1 MLLLLRAISPWL
13 ALSWLATFSLS
24 RTNCSCLTFSCST
37 ACLKAARSRV
47 IGWSCCAK
55 SEDRATAVGAPS
67 FGAACVK
74 CAGAEG
80 AIIAVRAEHDHPQ
93 GATARNAANRDRKP
107 HRRFV

>member
-1 MLLLLRAISPWL
+1 MILLLRAISSRL

-24 RTNCSCLTFSCST
+24 RTNWSCLTLSCST

-80 AIIAVRAEHDHPQ
+80 AIIAVGAEVEHHQ
-93 GATARNAANRDRKP
+93 AATQMNAANREPKANR
-107 HRRFV
+107 